1 MSLAEKSKNASD
13 DETLKEKIIREE
25 AIDTQA
31 KDEEDNRNQFMKEAS
46 EVNVPTSILMNQFRD
61 NLNQCIERS
70 QLHVECILEILR
82 TACVSMEQTAAEIA
96 AEEYSVYSGKI
107 EELKKK
113 YNIE

>member
-1 MSLAEKSKNASD
+1 MSTTSTIENTPGQTPKDHKS
-13 DETLKEKIIREE
+13 
-25 AIDTQA
+25 DTTTNTQT
-31 KDEEDNRNQFMKEAS
+31 EDNRNQFMKEAS